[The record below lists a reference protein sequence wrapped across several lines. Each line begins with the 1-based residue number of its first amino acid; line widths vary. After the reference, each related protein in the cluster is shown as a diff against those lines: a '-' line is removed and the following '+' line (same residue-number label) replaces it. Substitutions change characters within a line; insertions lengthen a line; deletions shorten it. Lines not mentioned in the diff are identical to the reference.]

1 MPLRIFNN
9 LNSLVAQRRLGE
21 NNRNLGITVTRI
33 ASGIRINRSSDDAAG
48 LSISEGLRSDIRTLR
63 QGARNLND
71 GLALIKVADGAL
83 DEQASILLR
92 LRELASQ
99 AATGTIGNTERR
111 TIQLEFNALRNEF
124 DRIGATTEFNGN
136 RLLDGSLKSNA
147 NSQVVIQI
155 GVDSGSANRINLNR
169 EIDLSEISSSALRF
183 NAVNIE
189 GIDIAASA
197 LETLRNIINEI
208 NVKRG
213 EVGVVQNRLE
223 RTLANTN
230 VAIES
235 LTTADSGIRDADLA
249 EEVAALTKR
258 QILVSTSAAMV
269 GQANL
274 QPQNVLQLL

>member
-21 NNRNLGITVTRI
+21 NNRNLGLTVTRI

-124 DRIGATTEFNGN
+124 DRIGATTEFNGT

-147 NSQVVIQI
+147 NIQAFIHI
-155 GVDSGSANRINLNR
+155 GLDSGSANRINLNR

-189 GIDIAASA
+189 GIDAAASA
-197 LETLRNIINEI
+197 LETLRNIIDEI

-213 EVGVVQNRLE
+213 EVGIVQNRLE

>member
-21 NNRNLGITVTRI
+21 NNRNLGLTVTRI

-111 TIQLEFNALRNEF
+111 TIQLEFNAMRNEF
-124 DRIGATTEFNGN
+124 DRIGTTTEFNGT

-147 NSQVVIQI
+147 NIQAFIQI
-155 GVDSGSANRINLNR
+155 GLDSGSANRINLNR
-169 EIDLSEISSSALRF
+169 ELDLSEISSSALGF
-183 NAVNIE
+183 DAINIE
-189 GIDIAASA
+189 GIDAAASA
-197 LETLRNIINEI
+197 LETLRITIDEI
-208 NVKRG
+208 NAKRG
-213 EVGVVQNRLE
+213 EVGVIQNRLE
-223 RTLANTN
+223 RTLDNIN

-235 LTTADSGIRDADLA
+235 LNSANSEIRDADLA
-249 EEVAALTKR
+249 EEMATLTKR

-269 GQANL
+269 GHANL

>member
-1 MPLRIFNN
+1 M
-9 LNSLVAQRRLGE
+9 
-21 NNRNLGITVTRI
+21 
-33 ASGIRINRSSDDAAG
+33 
-48 LSISEGLRSDIRTLR
+48 
-63 QGARNLND
+63 
-71 GLALIKVADGAL
+71 
-83 DEQASILLR
+83 
-92 LRELASQ
+92 
-99 AATGTIGNTERR
+99 
-111 TIQLEFNALRNEF
+111 RNEF
-124 DRIGATTEFNGN
+124 DRIGATTEFNGT

-147 NSQVVIQI
+147 NIQI
-155 GVDSGSANRINLNR
+155 SIQVGVDSGSANRINLNR

-258 QILVSTSAAMV
+258 QILVSTSPAMV